1 MTKLLI
7 RWAIV
12 AFALF
17 VANWAVPGIVVKDA
31 TGWVVY
37 VIMAVVLGLVNALLR
52 PILKLLT
59 CPLIVLT
66 LGLFTLVIN
75 AITLWVAG
83 YIAENWLKVGFHIDD
98 FGAAF
103 WGALLVSIVSAL
115 LSIFVHDDKK
125 HK

>member
-1 MTKLLI
+1 MTKLLV

-17 VANWAVPGIVVKDA
+17 VANWAVPGIVVDDA
-31 TGWVVY
+31 SGWVVY

-52 PILKLLT
+52 PILKALT
-59 CPLIVLT
+59 CPLVVLT

-75 AITLWVAG
+75 AITFWASG
-83 YIAENWLKVGFHIDD
+83 YIAENWLKVGFHIEN

-115 LSIFVHDDKK
+115 LSIFLHDDKK
-125 HK
+125 RK

>member
-1 MTKLLI
+1 MTKLLL

-17 VANWAVPGIVVKDA
+17 VANWAVPGIVVNDA
-31 TGWVVY
+31 SGWVVY
-37 VIMAVVLGLVNALLR
+37 VIMAVVLGLANALIR
-52 PILKLLT
+52 PLLKLLT

-75 AITLWVAG
+75 AVTFWVAG
-83 YIAENWLKVGFHIDD
+83 YVAENWLKVGFHITD
-98 FGAAF
+98 FASAF
-103 WGALLVSIVSAL
+103 WGALIVSIVSAL

-125 HK
+125 RK